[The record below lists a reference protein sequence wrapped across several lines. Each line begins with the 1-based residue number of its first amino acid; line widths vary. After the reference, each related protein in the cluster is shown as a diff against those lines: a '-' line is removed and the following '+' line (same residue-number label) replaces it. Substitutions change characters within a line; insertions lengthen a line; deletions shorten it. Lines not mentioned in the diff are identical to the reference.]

1 MYKDAYK
8 NLDGRIVAL
17 TRSLIFEKKFYRQ
30 SDSEKLRLMNWW
42 LKKASEIYG
51 IPVPKLEI
59 SNSCGSG
66 CYSLLRKKIYLPKFS
81 LVTLFHEFKHHMQE
95 MKNKPNTEN
104 IARGWSVSLF
114 YQASPEHYENAV
126 RKKLLIYQ

>member
-42 LKKASEIYG
+42 LEKASEIYG

-66 CYSLLRKKIYLPKFS
+66 CY
-81 LVTLFHEFKHHMQE
+81 
-95 MKNKPNTEN
+95 KPNTED